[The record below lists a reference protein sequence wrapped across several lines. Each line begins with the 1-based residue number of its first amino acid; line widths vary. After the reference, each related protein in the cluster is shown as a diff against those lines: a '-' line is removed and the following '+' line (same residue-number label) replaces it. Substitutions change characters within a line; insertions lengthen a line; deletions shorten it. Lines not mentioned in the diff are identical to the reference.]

1 MNLVPR
7 SLRARTLLLIL
18 VAIIACEA
26 ITFGVFA
33 RFRYDFLEQRGRE
46 VVGSYVS
53 LVRTALQRSPPEEV
67 ARHLIGNTGMQ
78 IRLVKDPPVP
88 ALRTFDPS
96 LVADERNNASGPQQ
110 GSNQNITNLSDPK
123 DNGVFSSDLVRSLS
137 RRYGFGTVRHTMPPN
152 EILWIRMHKD
162 EWWLMIP
169 PQGFQAPIPWNFIFS
184 ILAGILLIV
193 ALVSLYVL
201 QLSRPLRALAQ
212 AAENFALGQRPQL
225 PLAGPD
231 EVRAVTS
238 QFNSM
243 AERLADH
250 DAERRVM
257 LAGLP
262 HDLRAPLTRAKLR
275 LALMDSP
282 EEAETKRGFERDF
295 NEVERIANQFVAYL
309 RGLDNDQSK
318 FEPTNIHSL
327 IMERV
332 EAWHGAGQDVVV
344 QRVDLFS
351 FAADRMAIDRA
362 IDNLISNALTHG
374 AAPVRVR
381 GLRTADGY
389 RIEVDDCG
397 PGIPP
402 DMREQALK
410 PFARLDAARS
420 DSGHCGL
427 GLAVVQNVTK
437 LHGGRIELH
446 EAPGG
451 GLRAV
456 LIFPLTVQAT
466 AARSTATSPAT
477 TPSSPSGDLITP
489 GTGHQAA
496 RG

>member
-1 MNLVPR
+1 MNFFPR
-7 SLRARTLLLIL
+7 SLRARTLLLTMA
-18 VAIIACEA
+18 AIIACEA

-67 ARHLIGNTGMQ
+67 ARHLVGNTGMR
-78 IRLVKDPPVP
+78 IRLLKDPPVP

-96 LVADERNNASGPQQ
+96 LVADERNGMESGT
-110 GSNQNITNLSDPK
+110 NQNIASLNDPN
-123 DNGVFSSDLVRSLS
+123 DNGIFSNDLVRYLS

-162 EWWLMIP
+162 NWWLMIP
-169 PQGFQAPIPWNFIFS
+169 PQGFQAPIPWTIIFS
-184 ILAGILLIV
+184 IVAGVMLV
-193 ALVSLYVL
+193 VTLVSLYVL

-212 AAENFALGQRPQL
+212 AAGNFELGQRPQL

-295 NEVERIANQFVAYL
+295 SEVERIANQFVAYL

-318 FEPTNIHSL
+318 FERVDIHSL
-327 IMERV
+327 IMNRIES
-332 EAWHGAGQDVVV
+332 WHGTGQDVVL
-344 QRVDLFS
+344 QRVDLYS
-351 FAADRMAIDRA
+351 FAADRIAIDRA
-362 IDNLISNALTHG
+362 IDNLVSNALTHG

-381 GLRTADGY
+381 GIRKSDCY
-389 RIEVDDCG
+389 RIEVDDHG
-397 PGIPP
+397 PGIPH
-402 DMREQALK
+402 DMREQALQ

-437 LHGGRIELH
+437 LHGGRIELSD
-446 EAPGG
+446 APGG
-451 GLRAV
+451 GLRAA
-456 LIFPLTVQAT
+456 LIFPIG
-466 AARSTATSPAT
+466 RSSESRSDITTNANTTT
-477 TPSSPSGDLITP
+477 TPSSPSGDLIRHDTS
-489 GTGHQAA
+489 HQAA